1 MWPFAGRKQKIPTG
15 DFSDKISHVA
25 FIMDG
30 NGRWA
35 TRRGMPRE
43 MGHAR
48 GAETFRR
55 IVGYCRDVGIRTVTV
70 YAFSTENWS
79 RPQKEVDA
87 LMKHLDRFM
96 DEELRLIDERN
107 TRIVFMGDKAPFSP
121 ELCEKAERIE
131 RLSADKPL
139 RLNIALNYGGRA
151 EILHACNALLA
162 EGKREATEA
171 DFAAHLYTAGSPD
184 PDLIVRTGG
193 DLRISNFLLYQAAY
207 SEFYFTKTLWPELT
221 EREVYDALTDFCG
234 RHRRFGG
241 LDKDE
246 KKTPEKKEEI

>member
-1 MWPFAGRKQKIPTG
+1 MWPFDRKKKSIPTA
-15 DFSDKISHVA
+15 DFSDRVAHVA

-55 IVGYCRDVGIRTVTV
+55 IVGYCRDIGIQTVTV

-96 DEELRLIDERN
+96 DEELRLVDERN
-107 TRIVFMGDKAPFSP
+107 TRIVFMGDKSRFTPA
-121 ELCEKAERIE
+121 LREKAELIE
-131 RLSADKPL
+131 RVSRDKPL

-151 EILHACNALLA
+151 EILHACNQLLA
-162 EGKREATEA
+162 EGKREVSEEEFEA
-171 DFAAHLYTAGSPD
+171 RLYTAGSPD
-184 PDLIVRTGG
+184 PDLVIRTGG
-193 DLRISNFLLYQAAY
+193 DLRISNFLLYQSAY
-207 SEFYFTKTLWPELT
+207 SEFYFTHTLWPDLT
-221 EREVYDALTDFCG
+221 EREVFDAVADFCG
-234 RHRRFGG
+234 RRRRFGG
-241 LDKDE
+241 LDKDDPSL
-246 KKTPEKKEEI
+246 TKKEDKK

>member
-1 MWPFAGRKQKIPTG
+1 MWPFAGKKKKVPTG
-15 DFSDKISHVA
+15 DFSDKVSHVA

-55 IVGYCRDVGIRTVTV
+55 IVGYFRDIGIHTVTV

-107 TRIVFMGDKAPFSP
+107 TRIVFMGDKAPLTP
-121 ELCEKAERIE
+121 ALREKAERIE
-131 RLSADKPL
+131 RESAEKPL

-151 EILHACNALLA
+151 EIVHACNRILQ
-162 EGKREATEA
+162 EGRREVSESEFA
-171 DFAAHLYTAGSPD
+171 DYLYTAGSPE
-184 PDLIVRTGG
+184 PDLIIRTGG

-207 SEFYFTKTLWPELT
+207 SEFYFTHTLWPDLS
-221 EREVYDALTDFCG
+221 EREVYDALVDFCG

-241 LDKDE
+241 LDKDDPSL
-246 KKTPEKKEEI
+246 TRTKEES